1 MAGPDRCKILV
12 VDGDD
17 QALAPLRRLLQND
30 YDVTATLHWEHGLD
44 LLNRNEFAAVI
55 AGDRLAWLGGVE
67 FLERACEAQPS
78 TCRILVGSG
87 SKGDALASAI
97 NNARIHAYVTRPC
110 QGAALKQ
117 IIAHEIQLA
126 SEQRRLVR
134 EHRHYKRLLVDGA
147 AGLPCRALVMDQAE
161 SRLRGDGA
169 LGVLCVDA
177 SKLWAQ
183 ELHLTRRDFEQAKV
197 SCLEMMGKLAGSQV
211 RRDELVAADEVGGPR
226 FFVFLAP
233 PREGRSSAAD
243 DIRRAAERLAHTMAA
258 HLAKTCVGHL
268 AQPAVSVGT
277 GYCLYDPR
285 LDVKFQAQ
293 QLVEMARASA
303 LAPEHHR
310 DMPDRLADLQGIL
323 TERRVRSLFQP
334 IVSLTDLQVLGYEA
348 LSRGPLGSAYE
359 SPEFLMSMA
368 DEAGLAVEFDRLLR
382 TQALTH
388 AVELPKRSLIFMN
401 TQVST
406 THDPEF
412 SAERLGRLLKQL
424 DIHPSRVVLEISER
438 SNITNHAL
446 LAESLRHYR
455 ALGVQLAIDDVGA
468 GYSGL
473 ERIVA
478 LHPNYLKIDRTLVQ
492 DIHTLPVK
500 RAVLG
505 AMAALAASLGA
516 EVIAEGIEQQDE
528 VDCLLELGIRYGQGF
543 LLGRPGHARPRAF
556 SSFSGAW
563 ARA

>member
-1 MAGPDRCKILV
+1 MPGPERCKILV
-12 VDGDD
+12 VDGDE
-17 QALAPLRRLLQND
+17 QALASLRRLLQND
-30 YDVTATLHWEHGLD
+30 YEVTATLNWEHGLEQ
-44 LLNRNEFAAVI
+44 LNRSEFAAVI

-87 SKGDALASAI
+87 GKHDGLVSAI
-97 NNARIHAYVTRPC
+97 NNARIHAYVARPT
-110 QGAALKQ
+110 QGNALKQ
-117 IIAHEIQLA
+117 IIAQEIQLA
-126 SEQRRLVR
+126 SEQRRLMR

-147 AGLPCRALVMDQAE
+147 AGLPARALVMDQAE
-161 SRLRGDGA
+161 TRLRGDGF

-177 SKLWAQ
+177 TKLWAQ
-183 ELHLTRRDFEQAKV
+183 ELHLNRRDFDQAKHTF
-197 SCLEMMGKLAGSQV
+197 LEMLGKLAGSHT
-211 RRDELVAADEVGGPR
+211 RCDELVAADEVGGPR
-226 FFVFLAP
+226 FFVFLTP
-233 PREGRSSAAD
+233 PREGRIGAAD
-243 DIRRAAERLAHTMAA
+243 NARLAAERLAHTMAA
-258 HLAKTCVGHL
+258 HLVKSCVGRII
-268 AQPAVSVGT
+268 QPAVSVGT

-285 LDVKFQAQ
+285 LDVRFQVQ
-293 QLVEMARASA
+293 QVVEVARASA
-303 LAPEHHR
+303 LAPERHR
-310 DMPDRLADLQGIL
+310 DVPARLADLESIL
-323 TERRVRSLFQP
+323 AERRVRSLFQP
-334 IVSLTDLQVLGYEA
+334 IVSLTDLQILGYEA
-348 LSRGPLGSAYE
+348 LSRGPLGSVYE

-368 DEAGLAVEFDRLLR
+368 DEAGLAVELDRLFR
-382 TQALTH
+382 TQSLTH
-388 AVELPKRSLIFMN
+388 AVELPKHSLIFMN

-412 SAERLGRLLKQL
+412 SAERFGRLLKQL
-424 DIHPSRVVLEISER
+424 EIHPARVVLELSER
-438 SNITNHAL
+438 SNIANHAL
-446 LAESLRHYR
+446 LGESLRHYR

-492 DIHTLPVK
+492 DIHAMPVK

-505 AMAALAASLGA
+505 AMATLAASLGA

-543 LLGRPGHARPRAF
+543 LLGRPSHARPRAF
-556 SSFSGAW
+556 SSFSRAW